1 MSVVSKLELEKTNDS
16 YEKTIEK
23 SCSELELSRGGS
35 RGKSG
40 DGDDNGDNVCDNN
53 GDTSWKLPASSS
65 NDIGSGLR
73 LSTSGQTAVAL
84 PEVIQD
90 YLHPIDKELQTQVVQ
105 NRSRLCGLFNGDK
118 RDNCNLL
125 TIIGPSSIKNADT
138 VDSCSKWIKSLATNK
153 NINNN
158 NITVAMRTNLSHP
171 IDHNG
176 SILSFEVNKGVP
188 FCRKML
194 SKLAGICPLVGEIA
208 DTLSPQYFG
217 DFFSMALVSSTLVE
231 CQLHRELASG
241 VSYPVGFGT
250 LDFSLTFD
258 KSMYKHKLT
267 SALDSMYSSSQ
278 PHRFLSITKLGT
290 VAVVGTTGNQ
300 DTFVV
305 IQVNL
310 ELNVEELMDIIS
322 TIYNHPLNLGGA
334 RVLLDLGVLTHS
346 TYQEKLSIV
355 TTLLT
360 QARSL
365 IMGVLIDSG
374 DGDNDDYNEQN
385 PGEYVQNAGKF
396 IHELTSFC

>member
-1 MSVVSKLELEKTNDS
+1 
-16 YEKTIEK
+16 
-23 SCSELELSRGGS
+23 
-35 RGKSG
+35 
-40 DGDDNGDNVCDNN
+40 
-53 GDTSWKLPASSS
+53 
-65 NDIGSGLR
+65 
-73 LSTSGQTAVAL
+73 
-84 PEVIQD
+84 
-90 YLHPIDKELQTQVVQ
+90 
-105 NRSRLCGLFNGDK
+105 
-118 RDNCNLL
+118 
-125 TIIGPSSIKNADT
+125 
-138 VDSCSKWIKSLATNK
+138 
-153 NINNN
+153 
-158 NITVAMRTNLSHP
+158 
-171 IDHNG
+171 
-176 SILSFEVNKGVP
+176 
-188 FCRKML
+188 
-194 SKLAGICPLVGEIA
+194 
-208 DTLSPQYFG
+208 
-217 DFFSMALVSSTLVE
+217 
-231 CQLHRELASG
+231 
-241 VSYPVGFGT
+241 
-250 LDFSLTFD
+250 
-258 KSMYKHKLT
+258 MYKHKLT

>member
-23 SCSELELSRGGS
+23 SCSDLDLGRDGS
-35 RGKSG
+35 RG
-40 DGDDNGDNVCDNN
+40 DDSTDEGNNVCDN
-53 GDTSWKLPASSS
+53 TWKLPSNTSS

-105 NRSRLCGLFNGDK
+105 NRSRLCGLFGHK

-125 TIIGPSSIKNADT
+125 TIVGPSSIKNADT
-138 VDSCSKWIKSLATNK
+138 LDSCSKWIKSLVTD
-153 NINNN
+153 NNN
-158 NITVAMRTNLSHP
+158 VTVAMRTNLSHP
-171 IDHNG
+171 VDHNG

-194 SKLAGICPLVGEIA
+194 TKLAGVCPLVGEIA
-208 DTLSPQYFG
+208 DNLSPQYFG

-250 LDFSLTFD
+250 LDSSLAFD

-290 VAVVGTTGNQ
+290 VAVVGTTGNE

-334 RVLLDLGVLTHS
+334 RVLLDLGVLSHA

-360 QARSL
+360 QSKSL

-374 DGDNDDYNEQN
+374 DDDYNEQN
-385 PGEYVQNAGKF
+385 AGEYVQNAGKF
-396 IHELTSFC
+396 IHELNSFSLK